1 MDLCDICKR
10 KPAKIHV
17 EGEGDFCL
25 DCYNAEILE
34 RIGKED
40 TFDYPR
46 QITVMEPGGAVHTFD
61 IEHVI
66 LGTLV
71 SWEAT
76 EIAGNYSFR
85 ECSDIDENGAEVAE
99 RFLKKIVKGVCT
111 KSLAIEDNRASNLVH
126 KDGKTYRIEDKG
138 VINIIEDEDN
148 NFQPAFVVD
157 GIKFTMEEFAE
168 LFGANIGFN
177 IHFQIH
183 DASDLLF
190 GEDEYLVPI
199 PITKESVIHELN
211 TLINICSDRG
221 FIDNKHVLQFDHSFG
236 NIIKKLEI
244 LMEACEREKALEIGK
259 EIIKILSAIETD
271 DDYFPDNDIEA
282 VCRTVDPFRIDSDLW
297 SD

>member
-126 KDGKTYRIEDKG
+126 KDGKTYRIKDKG

-177 IHFQIH
+177 IHFQQIIPPK
-183 DASDLLF
+183 DVDVFMAMLLLLLSDF
-190 GEDEYLVPI
+190 V
-199 PITKESVIHELN
+199 N
-211 TLINICSDRG
+211 C
-221 FIDNKHVLQFDHSFG
+221 FG
-236 NIIKKLEI
+236 NTQQRQLLLHCTHVKGCLGHAVDGGRRFV
-244 LMEACEREKALEIGK
+244 LTDGGRAL
-259 EIIKILSAIETD
+259 SPH
-271 DDYFPDNDIEA
+271 FQ
-282 VCRTVDPFRIDSDLW
+282 
-297 SD
+297 